1 MNEETK
7 RSCVDCGVYNCH
19 TRDKEYP
26 DFCLTTELTDEE
38 RAEVWKLYEEPEN
51 QKASVYLLRLNR
63 IFTCDTLGCRKSWL
77 SQNGWAITR
86 SELPPVWV

>member
-38 RAEVWKLYEEPEN
+38 RAEVWKLYEEP
-51 QKASVYLLRLNR
+51 
-63 IFTCDTLGCRKSWL
+63 
-77 SQNGWAITR
+77 
-86 SELPPVWV
+86 

>member
-38 RAEVWKLYEEPEN
+38 RESG
-51 QKASVYLLRLNR
+51 SVEAVRGAGESESVGG
-63 IFTCDTLGCRKSWL
+63 I
-77 SQNGWAITR
+77 R
-86 SELPPVWV
+86 SD